1 MREDRRTLVLET
13 RRIGIRLEILTD
25 QIMAQKG
32 LSAAQGHILL
42 FILSR
47 ARDGTSLTEIHQEF
61 GYSMASLS
69 GILKRLR
76 KSGYVRVEPCLEDNR
91 RKLLFCTEQA
101 VELEQFLANAIT
113 ATCDQA
119 YQGFSDGELA
129 QLDRLQKKVMRNLSI
144 SADPQAKTRR
154 SEHCEES
161 PTTVE
166 AV

>member
-1 MREDRRTLVLET
+1 MREDRKTLVLET
-13 RRIGIRLEILTD
+13 RRIGIRLEMLTD
-25 QIMAQKG
+25 QIMARKG

-42 FILSR
+42 FVLGHSR
-47 ARDGTSLTEIHQEF
+47 EGTSLTEIHQEF

-101 VELEQFLANAIT
+101 VELEQFLTQSISS
-113 ATCDQA
+113 TCDQA
-119 YQGFSDGELA
+119 YQDFSDSELE
-129 QLDRLQKKVMRNLSI
+129 QLDRLQKKVMRNLSLA
-144 SADPQAKTRR
+144 ADPSAQSKE
-154 SEHCEES
+154 SEQSEES
-161 PTTVE
+161 PRTVK

>member
-76 KSGYVRVEPCLEDNR
+76 KSGYVRVEPAWRTTGASCCSARNR
-91 RKLLFCTEQA
+91 RWSWSSFWPTPSPPPVTRPIRL
-101 VELEQFLANAIT
+101 
-113 ATCDQA
+113 
-119 YQGFSDGELA
+119 SDGELA
-129 QLDRLQKKVMRNLSI
+129 QLDRLQKK
-144 SADPQAKTRR
+144 
-154 SEHCEES
+154 
-161 PTTVE
+161 
-166 AV
+166 